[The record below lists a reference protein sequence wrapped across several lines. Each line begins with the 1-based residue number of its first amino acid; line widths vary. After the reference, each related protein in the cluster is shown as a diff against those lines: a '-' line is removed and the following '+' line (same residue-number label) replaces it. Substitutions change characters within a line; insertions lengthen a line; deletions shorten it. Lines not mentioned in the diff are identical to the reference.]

1 MIGKVFVLKLEVY
14 RFHISRCLWWE
25 LQFANQVVPQ
35 RIKQPLLKAGLL
47 TVHTQVATKYP
58 ITTCLVIVLDT
69 RWSKTSF
76 TLVSSIDALH
86 EPVPLELVVVQ
97 IVAVVGNFV
106 LIVEVVK
113 LEVYRVHLK
122 ASKGF

>member
-1 MIGKVFVLKLEVY
+1 M
-14 RFHISRCLWWE
+14 
-25 LQFANQVVPQ
+25 
-35 RIKQPLLKAGLL
+35 
-47 TVHTQVATKYP
+47 
-58 ITTCLVIVLDT
+58 IVLDT